1 MKCLLAPLTLPL
13 LNPPP
18 HKPSPPLQ
26 DPNEEKDAINSIAP
40 LCLEATTV
48 NQNFSQQVWGQA
60 VCGVCVGGG
69 GGRLGGGATEAVWAL
84 GRGRGTI
91 RGGGDA
97 GEGGGGGDAGEGGDV
112 RLWLLYYKTAW
123 PGNYIFSASPSNP
136 PLTFVFTPRRF

>member
-1 MKCLLAPLTLPL
+1 MRTPVLPRPPLYIVSPMSCLLAPLTLPL

-60 VCGVCVGGG
+60 VCGVCVWGGG
-69 GGRLGGGATEAVWAL
+69 GQQRLYGL
-84 GRGRGTI
+84 
-91 RGGGDA
+91 
-97 GEGGGGGDAGEGGDV
+97 
-112 RLWLLYYKTAW
+112 
-123 PGNYIFSASPSNP
+123 
-136 PLTFVFTPRRF
+136 